1 MLAGLRALRSRAPE
15 RLLGAVLAEAAPHD
29 EYAAL
34 ETRFGPVLV
43 AWNERGV
50 SMTAPA
56 SMADEAFV
64 AAFRKRFARS
74 LSVAREV
81 PERLA
86 RAINGRLERGR
97 RVDLAVDL
105 AGRSEFERAVL
116 DKALEIPPGE
126 VRPYAWIAREI
137 GRPRAV
143 RAVGSALARN
153 PVPLVLPCHRV
164 VRSDGVIGDY
174 AWGTDA
180 KVSFLREEGVDTAEL
195 QRLARSG
202 VRFVGSD
209 TTRVYCLPTCHNAR
223 RITERH
229 RVALPS
235 EQAAVALSMR
245 PCRSC
250 RPAAIAA

>member
-1 MLAGLRALRSRAPE
+1 
-15 RLLGAVLAEAAPHD
+15 
-29 EYAAL
+29 
-34 ETRFGPVLV
+34 
-43 AWNERGV
+43 
-50 SMTAPA
+50 
-56 SMADEAFV
+56 
-64 AAFRKRFARS
+64 
-74 LSVAREV
+74 
-81 PERLA
+81 
-86 RAINGRLERGR
+86 
-97 RVDLAVDL
+97 
-105 AGRSEFERAVL
+105 VL

-164 VRSDGVIGDY
+164 VRSDGIIGDY

-180 KVSFLREEGVDTAEL
+180 KVAFLHEEGVDTAEL
-195 QRLARSG
+195 QRLARAG

-209 TTRVYCLPTCHNAR
+209 TTHIYCLPTCHNAR
-223 RITERH
+223 RITDRH

-235 EQAAVALSMR
+235 EQAAAALSMR